1 MTQTYTRMVTMPV
14 RVVVEFKEAEGFYYA
29 TAPTLGATYFRPT
42 SMIVR
47 SPDMETA
54 IHEALLA
61 AGYGDQK

>member
-1 MTQTYTRMVTMPV
+1 MKQTYTRMVTMPV

-29 TAPTLGATYFRPT
+29 TAPTLGAEFFRPT

-47 SPDMETA
+47 STDKETA